1 MTNYNRQNEVLTPSK
16 VSSIASSL
24 HVFTQCEKECPVLTA
39 EEMLKKLI
47 LKSQMKIQT
56 KRNYL
61 LLISFGETGCTPVH
75 FFIAW
80 SYREL
85 FTGKKVLGQN
95 EAGKILFG

>member
-1 MTNYNRQNEVLTPSK
+1 
-16 VSSIASSL
+16 
-24 HVFTQCEKECPVLTA
+24 VLTA
-39 EEMLKKLI
+39 EEMLRKLI

-61 LLISFGETGCTPVH
+61 VLISFGETGCMLVH
-75 FFIAW
+75 FFIRW